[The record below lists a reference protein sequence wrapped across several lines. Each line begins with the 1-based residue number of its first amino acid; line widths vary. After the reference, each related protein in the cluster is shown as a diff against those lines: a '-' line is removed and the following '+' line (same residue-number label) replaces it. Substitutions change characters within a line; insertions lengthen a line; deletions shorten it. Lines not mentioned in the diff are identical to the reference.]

1 MKFKLNLITL
11 ALLANTGLAVAADGG
26 SDGNNGNDGSDGGE
40 PAGSIQTLNLDITKV
55 SYENGAPMVTVFAT
69 NEADMPVIGLA
80 NLEIKKALQLI
91 PEGATGPGN
100 SANWQGLGSSKSYV
114 DNKNGSYTF
123 KFDAFDSNKVFNA
136 QLTQRFNVVSAA
148 GKLADGTTV
157 PVAEMV
163 EDFDGQGNAPQY
175 TKNIVS
181 HEVCAS
187 CHVEGEKI
195 YHQAT
200 EVETCISCHTQ
211 EFADGR
217 GKPHVAFSHLIHNVH
232 NANKAWGKDN
242 KIPTVAQNIVQDN
255 CQVCHV
261 ESDMLTEAKNWS
273 RIPTMEVCSSCH
285 VDIDFAAGKGHSQQ
299 LDNSNCIACHN
310 SDWTAE
316 LHTAKT
322 TATKN
327 LINQYGI
334 ETTST
339 INTET
344 KAATISVQVV
354 DANGTAV
361 DLKTILPKVQRLEII
376 TNVGPNNATLGYSGK
391 DSIFAIKNGA
401 LDPKATIND
410 AGKLVYTT
418 TKDLKLGQNGKDS
431 DTAFSFVGWSMCS
444 SEGKFVDCA
453 DPAFD
458 GVDVTKYTGMKADL
472 AFATL
477 SGKAPS
483 TRHVDSVNMTAC
495 ANCHTAEFEIHKGK
509 QHAGFVMTE
518 QLSHTQDANG
528 KAIVGLDACVT
539 CHTPDGTYSFA
550 NRGALELKLHKKHVE
565 DAYGLIGGNC
575 ASCHSDFNLESFK
588 KKGALNT
595 AAAADKTGLYSTPIT
610 ATCTT
615 CHTVGSQYM
624 VHTKETLESFGAV
637 VDGTK
642 DDATS
647 AAQSETCFYC
657 HTPTVADHTK
667 VKMSAWSHPQFE
679 K

>member
-1 MKFKLNLITL
+1 MMNAQTTKI
-11 ALLANTGLAVAADGG
+11 ALLLAASAVTMALAGCGG

-40 PAGSIQTLNLDITKV
+40 PAGTIYKLNLDITKV

-91 PEGATGPGN
+91 PQGATGAGN

-181 HEVCAS
+181 HEVCTS

-217 GKPHVAFSHLIHNVH
+217 GKPHVTFSHLIHNVH
-232 NANKAWGKDN
+232 NANKAWGKTN
-242 KIPTVAQNIVQDN
+242 KVPTVAQNIVQDN

-316 LHTAKT
+316 LHTGKT
-322 TATKN
+322 ADKKAVIAQLGMSAALAGQADDTAVLTVSILDKDGN
-327 LINQYGI
+327 AID
-334 ETTST
+334 
-339 INTET
+339 
-344 KAATISVQVV
+344 AATVQ
-354 DANGTAV
+354 D
-361 DLKTILPKVQRLEII
+361 KIKRLESV
-376 TNVGPNNATLGYSGK
+376 TNVGPNFPIMGYNPSPGSGK
-391 DSIFAIKNGA
+391 AKIAKDLVKDGA
-401 LDPKATIND
+401 LQEGVTLVD
-410 AGKLVYTT
+410 GKLVFTT
-418 TKDLKLGQNGKDS
+418 PVLPFGAGDT
-431 DTAFSFVGWSMCS
+431 DTAFTIIGLEVCS
-444 SEGKFVDCA
+444 TGTSLTACTA
-453 DPAFD
+453 DSA
-458 GVDVTKYTGMKADL
+458 TTSMKAEL
-472 AFATL
+472 AFGTK

-483 TRHVDSVNMTAC
+483 MRHVNSVEFGTCQGCHGDS
-495 ANCHTAEFEIHKGK
+495 FEIHKGH
-509 QHAGFVMTE
+509 HAGFVMTE
-518 QLSHTQDANG
+518 QLSHAKDASG
-528 KAIVGLDACVT
+528 KPIVGVDACVA
-539 CHTPDGTYSFA
+539 CHTPDGTYASGA
-550 NRGALELKLHKKHVE
+550 NKGALEMKLHVVHGKQGVIKE
-565 DAYGLIGGNC
+565 C
-575 ASCHSDFNLESFK
+575 TQCHNDFNLDAFK
-588 KKGALNT
+588 VKGALATT
-595 AAAADKTGLYSTPIT
+595 AGKYTTPIT
-610 ATCTT
+610 ATCTS
-615 CHTVGSQYM
+615 CHAPESIG
-624 VHTKETLESFGAV
+624 HGLENMGAIV
-637 VDGTK
+637 NGDYVQ
-642 DDATS
+642 ANQ

-657 HTPTVADHTK
+657 HKPTPTDHTQ
-667 VKMSAWSHPQFE
+667 VKM
-679 K
+679 

>member
-1 MKFKLNLITL
+1 MMNAKKSKI
-11 ALLANTGLAVAADGG
+11 ALLLAASAISMALTGCGG
-26 SDGNNGNDGSDGGE
+26 SDGTDGNPGEPGGE
-40 PAGSIQTLNLDITKV
+40 PAGTIHKVNLDITKV
-55 SYENGAPMVTVFAT
+55 SYENGSPVVTVFAT
-69 NEADMPVIGLA
+69 NEADLPIVGLA

-148 GKLADGTTV
+148 GTLADGTTV

-232 NANKAWGKDN
+232 NANKAWGKNN
-242 KIPTVAQNIVQDN
+242 KVPEVAQKIVQDN
-255 CQVCHV
+255 CQVCHI

-273 RIPTMEVCSSCH
+273 RVPTMEVCSSCH

-310 SDWTAE
+310 STWTAE

-322 TATKN
+322 ADKKAVIAQLGMSAT
-327 LINQYGI
+327 L
-334 ETTST
+334 
-339 INTET
+339 
-344 KAATISVQVV
+344 AAQA
-354 DANGTAV
+354 DNTAV
-361 DLKTILPKVQRLEII
+361 LTVSILDKDGNAIDAASIQNKIKRLETI
-376 TNVGPNNATLGYSGK
+376 TNVGPNFPIMGYNPSPVTQYKKVTK
-391 DSIFAIKNGA
+391 DLVKDGA
-401 LDPKATIND
+401 LQADVTIVD
-410 AGKLVYTT
+410 GKLVFTT
-418 TKDLKLGQNGKDS
+418 PALPFGSGDT
-431 DTAFSFVGWSMCS
+431 DTAFSFIGLEMCN
-444 SEGKFVDCA
+444 
-453 DPAFD
+453 
-458 GVDVTKYTGMKADL
+458 TGTDLTACTANSTTTSMKAEL
-472 AFATL
+472 AFGTK
-477 SGKAPS
+477 SGNAPS
-483 TRHVDSVNMTAC
+483 MRHVNSVEFATC
-495 ANCHTAEFEIHKGK
+495 QNCHGDTFEIHKGH
-509 QHAGFVMTE
+509 HAGFVMSE
-518 QLSHTQDANG
+518 QVSHAKDASG
-528 KAIVGLDACVT
+528 KPIVGVDACVA
-539 CHTPDGTYSFA
+539 CHTPDGTYSPA
-550 NRGALELKLHKKHVE
+550 NRGALELKVHKTHADK
-565 DAYGLIGGNC
+565 AYGLIGGNC
-575 ASCHSDFNLESFK
+575 ASCHNDFNLDSFK

-595 AAAADKTGLYSTPIT
+595 AATASDDVTKPGYSTPIA

-624 VHTKETLESFGAV
+624 IHTKEQLESYGAV
-637 VDGTK
+637 IDGDYTQ
-642 DDATS
+642 ANQ

-657 HTPTVADHTK
+657 HTPTVADHTQ
-667 VKMSAWSHPQFE
+667 VKM
-679 K
+679 

>member
-1 MKFKLNLITL
+1 MNAKKSKI
-11 ALLANTGLAVAADGG
+11 ALLLAASAISMALTGCGG
-26 SDGNNGNDGSDGGE
+26 SDGTDGNPGEPGGE
-40 PAGSIQTLNLDITKV
+40 PAGTIHKVNLDITKV
-55 SYENGAPMVTVFAT
+55 SYENGSPVVTVFAT
-69 NEADMPVIGLA
+69 NEADLPIVGLA

-148 GKLADGTTV
+148 GTLADGTTV

-232 NANKAWGKDN
+232 NANKAWGKNN
-242 KIPTVAQNIVQDN
+242 KVPEVAQKIVQDN
-255 CQVCHV
+255 CQVCHI

-273 RIPTMEVCSSCH
+273 RVPTMEVCSSCH

-299 LDNSNCIACHN
+299 LDNSNCIACHK

-322 TATKN
+322 ADKKAVIAQLGMSAT
-327 LINQYGI
+327 L
-334 ETTST
+334 
-339 INTET
+339 
-344 KAATISVQVV
+344 AAQA
-354 DANGTAV
+354 DNTAV
-361 DLKTILPKVQRLEII
+361 LTVSILDKDGNAIDAASIQNKIKRLETI
-376 TNVGPNNATLGYSGK
+376 TNVGPNFPIMGYNPSPVTQYKKVTK
-391 DSIFAIKNGA
+391 DLVKDGA
-401 LDPKATIND
+401 LQADVTIVD
-410 AGKLVYTT
+410 GKLVFTT
-418 TKDLKLGQNGKDS
+418 PALPFGTGDT
-431 DTAFSFVGWSMCS
+431 DTAFSFIGLEMCN
-444 SEGKFVDCA
+444 
-453 DPAFD
+453 
-458 GVDVTKYTGMKADL
+458 TGTDLTACTANSTTTSMKAEL
-472 AFATL
+472 AFGTK
-477 SGKAPS
+477 SGNAPS
-483 TRHVDSVNMTAC
+483 MRHVNSVEFATC
-495 ANCHTAEFEIHKGK
+495 QNCHGDTFEIHKGH
-509 QHAGFVMTE
+509 HAGFVMSE
-518 QLSHTQDANG
+518 QVSHAKDANG
-528 KAIVGLDACVT
+528 KPIVGVDACVA
-539 CHTPDGTYSFA
+539 CHTPDGTYSPA
-550 NRGALELKLHKKHVE
+550 NRGALELKVHKTHADK
-565 DAYGLIGGNC
+565 AYGLIGGNC
-575 ASCHSDFNLESFK
+575 ASCHNDFNLDSFK

-595 AAAADKTGLYSTPIT
+595 AATASDDVTKPGYSTPIA

-624 VHTKETLESFGAV
+624 IHTKEQLESYGAV
-637 VDGTK
+637 IDGDYTQ
-642 DDATS
+642 ANQ

-657 HTPTVADHTK
+657 HKPTPTDHTQ
-667 VKMSAWSHPQFE
+667 VKM
-679 K
+679 

>member
-1 MKFKLNLITL
+1 MMNTHKSKI
-11 ALLANTGLAVAADGG
+11 ALLLASALSMALTGCG
-26 SDGNNGNDGSDGGE
+26 SDGKDGPDGNPGNPGGE
-40 PAGSIQTLNLDITKV
+40 PAGAITKLNLDITKV
-55 SYENGAPMVTVFAT
+55 SYENGAPVVTVFAT
-69 NEADMPVIGLA
+69 NEADMPVVGLA
-80 NLEIKKALQLI
+80 NIEIKKALQLI
-91 PEGATGPGN
+91 PEGASGPGN
-100 SANWQGLGSSKSYV
+100 SANWQQLGSTKTFV
-114 DNKNGSYTF
+114 DKKNGYYEFSFGT
-123 KFDAFDSNKVFNA
+123 FDADKKFNN

-148 GKLADGTTV
+148 GTLPDGTTV

-163 EDFDGQGNAPQY
+163 EDFDGQGNAPLY

-181 HEVCAS
+181 HEVCTS

-217 GKPHVAFSHLIHNVH
+217 GKPHVAFAHLIHNVH
-232 NANKAWGKDN
+232 NANKAWGKNN
-242 KIPTVAQNIVQDN
+242 KVPEVAQNIVQDN
-255 CQVCHV
+255 CQACHV
-261 ESDMLTEAKNWS
+261 ESEMLSEANNWS
-273 RIPTMEVCSSCH
+273 RVPTMEVCTSCH
-285 VDIDFAAGKGHSQQ
+285 VGIDFAAGKGHSTQQ
-299 LDNSNCIACHN
+299 DNSNCIACHK
-310 SDWTAE
+310 SEWTAE
-316 LHTAKT
+316 IHTAKT

-334 ETTST
+334 QTTSK

-354 DANGTAV
+354 DASGAAV

-391 DSIFAIKNGA
+391 DSIYAIENGA
-401 LDPKATIND
+401 LDPKATID
-410 AGKLVYTT
+410 EAGKLVYTT
-418 TKDLKLGQNGKDS
+418 TKDLKLGQNGADS

-444 SEGKFVDCA
+444 SAGQFVNCTDA
-453 DPAFD
+453 AFD
-458 GVDVTKYTGMKADL
+458 GVDVSKYTGMKADL

-477 SGKAPS
+477 SDKAPS

-495 ANCHTAEFEIHKGK
+495 ANCHTPEFEIHKGEK
-509 QHAGFVMTE
+509 HAGFVMTE

-550 NRGALELKLHKKHVE
+550 NRGALELKLHKTHVE
-565 DAYGLIGGNC
+565 KAYGLIGGNC
-575 ASCHSDFNLESFK
+575 VSCHTDFNLESYK
-588 KKGALNT
+588 NKGALNT
-595 AAAADKTGLYSTPIT
+595 AAAEDKSGLYSTPIA

-624 VHTKETLESFGAV
+624 VHTKEQLESFGAII
-637 VDGTK
+637 DGTK
-642 DDATS
+642 EEATN

-657 HTPTVADHTK
+657 HKPTPTNHTQ
-667 VKMSAWSHPQFE
+667 VKM
-679 K
+679 